1 MKTLFY
7 ALGTAAAA
15 FLVSCKDRE
24 VLTGPHLPGAR
35 SQSVAQAV
43 TGSKLDRRGEARFLA
58 MAQAEPATAGFYLD
72 SSGALVVWVK
82 DSTKFDHARAEAS
95 GLLGSLAPTS
105 SLRRAVRSIRLRKAD
120 FSFQQLSDWR
130 DSVFVHLLGAV
141 PGVNMD
147 DFDEATN
154 RVVIGLTKDAARAQ
168 VLDSMVKYG
177 IPLLAVRFETTTPQI
192 PQRDRPSA
200 TESQLTHWL
209 ADITLIFTIMPVTHF
224 YARRAW
230 SSATQGVMA

>member
-1 MKTLFY
+1 
-7 ALGTAAAA
+7 
-15 FLVSCKDRE
+15 
-24 VLTGPHLPGAR
+24 
-35 SQSVAQAV
+35 
-43 TGSKLDRRGEARFLA
+43 

-82 DSTKFDHARAEAS
+82 DSTKFDDARAEAS

-120 FSFQQLSDWR
+120 FSFQQVSDWR

-154 RVVIGLTKDAARAQ
+154 RVVIGLTKDELAR
-168 VLDSMVKYG
+168 
-177 IPLLAVRFETTTPQI
+177 RFSTRWSSTAYHSS
-192 PQRDRPSA
+192 PSA
-200 TESQLTHWL
+200 SKRLRRRIPDATAVSNGITADTL
-209 ADITLIFTIMPVTHF
+209 AGGYNTYF
-224 YARRAW
+224 YDYAGHPFLC
-230 SSATQGVMA
+230 SAGVVVSYAGVMA